1 MTIPLARPLFD
12 ERDERAVVDVLR
24 SGWVLQGPRVEAF
37 ERRVADYVGTPYAVA
52 VSSGTAA
59 LHLAMLAAGIGPGD
73 EVIVPAFTWLST
85 ANAVEYV
92 GAKTVFCDIDLATF
106 NLDVDDAIRRIT
118 DRTRAIIAVHQFGL
132 AADIERL
139 VDVARSRNLLLVE
152 DAACALGT
160 RVGGRHVGSF
170 GDIGCFSFHP
180 RKSITTGE
188 GGMVTTAN
196 DEIRRTI
203 RRLRDIG
210 ADREAGGVMP
220 DFRELGYNYR
230 MTDLQ
235 AALGLTQM
243 EKLDAILADRRAAA
257 RAYSVILSRADGEGS
272 PATPAE
278 ILRFA
283 QDDEERHSWQS
294 YVCLISDVRDS
305 DVEAGGERRNAIMAT
320 LGAAG
325 IGCRPGTHAPH
336 LLTYYRDKYGL
347 QPADFPNSWRADRLS
362 LALPLFA
369 GITREQ
375 QEEVIAVLRRA

>member
-1 MTIPLARPLFD
+1 MTIPLAKPLFD

-37 ERRVADYVGTPYAVA
+37 ERRVADYVGTPHAVA

-73 EVIVPAFTWLST
+73 EVIVPSFTWLST

-106 NLDVDDAIRRIT
+106 NIDVDDALRRIT

-132 AADIERL
+132 AAGIERL
-139 VDVARSRNLLLVE
+139 VDAARSRGLLLVE

-196 DEIRRTI
+196 DDVRRTI

-210 ADREAGGVMP
+210 ADRDAGGVMP

-235 AALGLTQM
+235 AALGLSQM
-243 EKLDAILADRRAAA
+243 EKLDAILAARRAAA
-257 RAYSVILSRADGEGS
+257 RRYDVMLADA
-272 PATPAE
+272 PFIRPP
-278 ILRFA
+278 L
-283 QDDEERHSWQS
+283 DEAHSYQS
-294 YVCLISDVRDS
+294 YVCLLRWDG
-305 DVEAGGERRNAIMAT
+305 DVEAGGERRNRIMAT
-320 LGAAG
+320 LGATG

-336 LLTYYRDKYGL
+336 LLTYYRDKYAL
-347 QPADFPNSWRADRLS
+347 QPSDFPNSCRADRLS

-369 GITREQ
+369 GITREE
-375 QEEVIAVLRRA
+375 QEEVVAVLRRA